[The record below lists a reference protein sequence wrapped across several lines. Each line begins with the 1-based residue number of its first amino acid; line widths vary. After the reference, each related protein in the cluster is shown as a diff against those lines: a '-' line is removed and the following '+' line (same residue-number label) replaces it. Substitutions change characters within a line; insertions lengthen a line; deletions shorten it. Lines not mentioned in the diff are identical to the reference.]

1 MSRKRPRASPA
12 AIRPGALAGGGASL
26 GPQQGSVDRARGL
39 LGQSFSEGYLD
50 TSPSSKGT
58 FGNAWLFTSFLISN
72 QHFGL
77 E

>member
-12 AIRPGALAGGGASL
+12 AIKWRGGGPSL
-26 GPQQGSVDRARGL
+26 GPQQSSVDRARGL